1 MGDFFVYH
9 LDIKPEADKIFEKL
23 SKKNPTQLQIIDKK
37 IGEIRKKP
45 HHEYKFLRKP
55 LQTFNRVHIDKH
67 FVLIFK
73 LDHQNEIV
81 DIYYYNHHDKVYKWR
96 PKS

>member
-1 MGDFFVYH
+1 MYE
-9 LDIKPEADKIFEKL
+9 LDIKPEADKIFSKL
-23 SKKNPTQLQIIDKK
+23 VKKNPQHLKIIDKK
-37 IGEIRKKP
+37 ITEIRKNP
-45 HHEYKFLRKP
+45 YGYKFLRKP

-73 LDHQNEIV
+73 IDHNQQLI

-96 PKS
+96 PKNG